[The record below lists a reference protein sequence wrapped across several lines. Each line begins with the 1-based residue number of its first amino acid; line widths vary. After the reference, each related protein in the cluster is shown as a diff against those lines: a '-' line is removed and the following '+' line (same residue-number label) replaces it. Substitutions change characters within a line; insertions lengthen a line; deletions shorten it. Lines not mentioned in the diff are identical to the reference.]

1 METSLLS
8 ICGIAFVAVL
18 VILTGLAAM
27 IRLLTAVFPDE
38 SPEADKGLMQAI
50 NTAVH
55 TAFPGSLVVRV
66 EVEKSEEG

>member
-1 METSLLS
+1 M
-8 ICGIAFVAVL
+8 
-18 VILTGLAAM
+18 ILTGLAAM

-55 TAFPGSLVVRV
+55 TAFPGSIVVRV